1 MWPVPWD
8 ERRPLESA
16 YTKGWPM
23 QELDAT
29 VPLRASGIGP
39 LAGVVLGSPEGPAQ
53 RGLATRRGELALP
66 DAVGDD
72 GFDAEADDDEVVNEG
87 ADEEAFDDSAD

>member
-1 MWPVPWD
+1 MRLCRFEHP
-8 ERRPLESA
+8 ESA
-16 YTKGWPM
+16 
-23 QELDAT
+23 
-29 VPLRASGIGP
+29 PL
-39 LAGVVLGSPEGPAQ
+39 LVLCWAALKD
-53 RGLATRRGELALP
+53 RLATRRGELALP